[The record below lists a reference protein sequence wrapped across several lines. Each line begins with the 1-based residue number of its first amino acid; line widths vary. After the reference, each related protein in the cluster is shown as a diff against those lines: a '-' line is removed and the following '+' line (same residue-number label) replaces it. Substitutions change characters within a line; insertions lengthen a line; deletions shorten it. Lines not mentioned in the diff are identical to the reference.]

1 MRSLFPCITASFSQD
16 TSSPD
21 DTVDQLAEGQLE
33 HSAARILAA
42 DHLVASKRNNILLA
56 KQNTL
61 VTSAGNS
68 IIFYDIVTGAK
79 TYVLGRDGGGIG
91 AIAVHPTESFIAVA
105 EQCKL
110 RAPNVYVYKLLQTS
124 ELEVEHVLKAGT
136 EHSYSAVA
144 FNKDGNLLATVGS
157 APDYML
163 TLWDWEKESVIL
175 RHKAFSQEVYNASF
189 SPFFDGKLIT
199 SGTGHIRMWK
209 MAATFTGLKLVGL
222 LGKFGQ
228 VELSDVC
235 AYLEFSDGKVLS
247 GTESGQL
254 LLWAGNLIKAVFMR
268 EGHKTCHDGNVE
280 VLALHQGGWLV
291 VSAGQDGY
299 IRTWDA
305 SKVCTDYVARSLVC
319 WIRYMIDSSAL
330 PCLGSKSLAP
340 RSSIVST
347 CLRALQHCTT
357 SLAHPLGPTGIFSL
371 PCARF

>member
-1 MRSLFPCITASFSQD
+1 MWTLIWCCTSAVVYLSIPLSLAFFVQD
-16 TSSPD
+16 TSTPEVNVD
-21 DTVDQLAEGQLE
+21 QNDAVDQLAEGQLE
-33 HSAARILAA
+33 HSAAHILTAA
-42 DHLVASKRNNILLA
+42 HLVASKRNNVLLA
-56 KQNTL
+56 KENTL
-61 VTSAGNS
+61 VTSAGNFV
-68 IIFYDIVTGAK
+68 IFYDIVTGVK
-79 TYVLGRDGGGIG
+79 TYALGRDGGGIG
-91 AIAVHPTESFIAVA
+91 AIAMHPSQPFIAVA

-110 RAPNVYVYKLLQTS
+110 RAPNVYLYRLSDTS
-124 ELEVEHVLKAGT
+124 ELQLEYVLKAGT
-136 EHSYSAVA
+136 EHSYSAIA
-144 FNKDGNLLATVGS
+144 FNKEGILLATVGG

-163 TLWDWEKESVIL
+163 TLWDWQKESVIL

-235 AYLEFSDGKVLS
+235 AYLEFPDGKVLS

-268 EGHKTCHDGNVE
+268 KGRRTCHDGNVE
-280 VLALHQGGWLV
+280 VLALQQGGSLV

-305 SKVCTDYVARSLVC
+305 PKVCTKHHAPSNTATLL
-319 WIRYMIDSSAL
+319 SSRQM
-330 PCLGSKSLAP
+330 C
-340 RSSIVST
+340 
-347 CLRALQHCTT
+347 CQ
-357 SLAHPLGPTGIFSL
+357 
-371 PCARF
+371 